1 MSCIRESE
9 QWTKKGQIF
18 WLGFEKELE
27 IKVGEH
33 WIVNF
38 GSMPVNMD
46 TVVTAWVAMVAL
58 IVLGFVFTRKLDII
72 PNKVQVL
79 AESVMD
85 FVEGILKSYM
95 GKEGLKHTPIIASL
109 FLFILFANL
118 EGQLPWRLLPLPGEM
133 ASPTNDINTTVA
145 LALIVSVYYIGAGIM
160 EKGFGYFKH
169 YLQPMWFLFPFN
181 LLEDFTRPLSLSLR
195 LFGNILAGELIIVIL
210 ISMLP
215 LLAPIPMM
223 LFELFVAFLQAYIF
237 AVLATN
243 YIAAATSKEHH

>member
-1 MSCIRESE
+1 M
-9 QWTKKGQIF
+9 
-18 WLGFEKELE
+18 E

-38 GSMPVNMD
+38 GQYPVNMD
-46 TVVTAWVAMVAL
+46 TILTAWIAMIAIML
-58 IVLGFVFTRKLDII
+58 LTFVITRKLDIFPDSI
-72 PNKVQVL
+72 QTI
-79 AESVMD
+79 AEQFMG
-85 FVEGILKSYM
+85 FIEGIIKSYM
-95 GKEGLKHTPIIASL
+95 DKEGLKHTPLIASL

-118 EGQLPWRLLPLPGEM
+118 EGQLPWRLFPLPGEP
-133 ASPTNDINTTVA
+133 ASPTNDINTTLG
-145 LALIVSVYYIGAGIM
+145 LALVVSVYYIGAGIM

-210 ISMLP
+210 VSMVP
-215 LLAPIPMM
+215 YLAPVPMM

>member
-1 MSCIRESE
+1 M
-9 QWTKKGQIF
+9 
-18 WLGFEKELE
+18 E

-33 WIVNF
+33 WIVNLGQF
-38 GSMPVNMD
+38 SINMD
-46 TVVTAWVAMVAL
+46 TVLTAWIAM
-58 IVLGFVFTRKLDII
+58 IVLILLAFIVTRKLNII
-72 PNKVQVL
+72 PNTFQIL
-79 AESVMD
+79 AEEIME
-85 FVEGILKSYM
+85 FIEGIVKSYM
-95 GKEGLKHTPIIASL
+95 GKEGLKHVPLIASL

-118 EGQLPWRLLPLPGEM
+118 EGQFPWKLLPLPGEP
-133 ASPTNDINTTVA
+133 ASPTNDINTTLA
-145 LALIVSVYYIGAGIM
+145 LALIVSVYYIGAGLL

-181 LLEDFTRPLSLSLR
+181 ILEDFTRPLSLSLR

-210 ISMLP
+210 ISLVP
-215 LLAPIPMM
+215 IFAPVPMM

>member
-1 MSCIRESE
+1 
-9 QWTKKGQIF
+9 
-18 WLGFEKELE
+18 LE

-38 GSMPVNMD
+38 WKYPVNMD
-46 TVVTAWVAMVAL
+46 TVLTAWIAMIAI
-58 IVLGFVFTRKLDII
+58 IVLAFVITRKLDII
-72 PNKVQVL
+72 PNGIQVI
-79 AESVMD
+79 AEQFMG
-85 FVEGILKSYM
+85 FIEGIIKSYM
-95 GKEGLKHTPIIASL
+95 DKEGLKHTPLIASL

-118 EGQLPWRLLPLPGEM
+118 EGQLPWKLLPLPGEC
-133 ASPTNDINTTVA
+133 ASPTNDINTTLG
-145 LALIVSVYYIGAGIM
+145 LAAIVSVYYIGAGIL

-210 ISMLP
+210 VSMVP
-215 LLAPIPMM
+215 YLAPIPMM

>member
-1 MSCIRESE
+1 MFDIWLE
-9 QWTKKGQIF
+9 QY
-18 WLGFEKELE
+18 KELE

-38 GSMPVNMD
+38 WQFPVNMD
-46 TVVTAWVAMVAL
+46 TVLTAWIAMIAIML
-58 IVLGFVFTRKLDII
+58 LTFVITRKLDIFPDGI
-72 PNKVQVL
+72 QTI
-79 AESVMD
+79 AEQFMG
-85 FVEGILKSYM
+85 FIEGIIKSYM
-95 GKEGLKHTPIIASL
+95 DKEGLKHTPLIASL

-118 EGQLPWRLLPLPGEM
+118 EGQLPWRLFPLPGEP
-133 ASPTNDINTTVA
+133 ASPTNDINTTLG
-145 LALIVSVYYIGAGIM
+145 LALVVSVYYIGAGIM

-210 ISMLP
+210 VSMVP
-215 LLAPIPMM
+215 YLAPVPMM

>member
-1 MSCIRESE
+1 M
-9 QWTKKGQIF
+9 
-18 WLGFEKELE
+18 E

-38 GSMPVNMD
+38 GQYPVNMD
-46 TVVTAWVAMVAL
+46 TILTAWIAMIAIML
-58 IVLGFVFTRKLDII
+58 LTFVITRKLDIFPDSI
-72 PNKVQVL
+72 QTI
-79 AESVMD
+79 AEQFMG
-85 FVEGILKSYM
+85 FIEGIIKSYM
-95 GKEGLKHTPIIASL
+95 DKEGLKHTPLIASL

-118 EGQLPWRLLPLPGEM
+118 EGQFPWRLFPLPGEP
-133 ASPTNDINTTVA
+133 ASPTNDINTTLG
-145 LALIVSVYYIGAGIM
+145 LALVVSVYYIGAGIM

-210 ISMLP
+210 VSMVP
-215 LLAPIPMM
+215 YLAPVPMM

>member
-1 MSCIRESE
+1 
-9 QWTKKGQIF
+9 
-18 WLGFEKELE
+18 LE

-38 GSMPVNMD
+38 GQYPVNMD
-46 TVVTAWVAMVAL
+46 TILTAWIAMIAIML
-58 IVLGFVFTRKLDII
+58 LTFVITRKLDIFPDSI
-72 PNKVQVL
+72 QTI
-79 AESVMD
+79 AEQFMG
-85 FVEGILKSYM
+85 FIEGIIKSYM
-95 GKEGLKHTPIIASL
+95 DKEGLKHTPLIASL

-118 EGQLPWRLLPLPGEM
+118 EGQLPWRLFPLPGEP
-133 ASPTNDINTTVA
+133 ASPTNDINTTLG
-145 LALIVSVYYIGAGIM
+145 LALVVSVYYIGAGIM

-210 ISMLP
+210 VSMVP
-215 LLAPIPMM
+215 YLAPVPMM